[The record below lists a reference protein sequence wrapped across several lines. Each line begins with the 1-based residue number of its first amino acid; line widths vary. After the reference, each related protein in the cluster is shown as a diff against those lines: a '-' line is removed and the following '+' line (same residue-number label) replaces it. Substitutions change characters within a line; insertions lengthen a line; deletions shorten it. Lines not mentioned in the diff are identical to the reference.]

1 MNEQLYRI
9 NPTLVEPKFTESGIA
24 RLISN
29 GDLVPMELDYAAAAE
44 ERDRQ
49 LRANVLDVT
58 AIVDAALKG
67 NTLPASMLNMD
78 GVTWGLDDEDEY
90 IEVAVVPHV
99 EADDE

>member
-1 MNEQLYRI
+1 MSDQLYREAKLAAWNSDSEAVKI
-9 NPTLVEPKFTESGIA
+9 WVVPVEP
-24 RLISN
+24 
-29 GDLVPMELDYAAAAE
+29 DYAAAAE

-67 NTLPASMLNMD
+67 NTLPASMLNVD